1 MSASA
6 GESVREDGVFVCCIH
21 HPERFCKYHC
31 EQCDHDV
38 CSECISVD
46 GEHFEH
52 RYQTKEAVAREFRQ
66 SFEEELTDLLKKERP
81 LKQQA
86 ESLKEHETEL
96 AKKFEAAREK
106 ISRAYDDI
114 IQMVE
119 QKKKDDLKGFQ
130 EKYESDVGM
139 KELRTLT
146 EYVSNLHKKVL
157 SIKRRAHQHENSS
170 NDVLFME
177 SRKEIGCE
185 IKETNELLDC
195 QLEKLSPHKPK
206 PVGEIAILGSG
217 LAEAVSKMYRFADPQ
232 KTDVKVSHEK
242 IHVDEPTNVT
252 IILKDSDGNP
262 CLVPHE
268 IHVQLQSARNSDAVI
283 KAEVDVRS
291 SSEYLATY
299 TPTLQTRG
307 RCQLKV
313 WFDTDYIHEQT
324 IRVECPDFIE
334 KPCKILEGVEAP
346 GCLHRIGTKIFMI
359 QGNDAERCIKFFDT
373 VCPLSN
379 ICPKPRVFT
388 APRKYQH
395 WRPIEMAS
403 SENSVYVTDSKHN
416 VVHMFTLTGKYG
428 KSAGGSGSKK
438 GKFKG
443 PNGLCVTSDC
453 IYVCDTYNHRI
464 QVFDHELNSKRCFGS
479 QGQGNGQFGWPSNVA
494 FDERSRNV
502 FVTEKNNNRVQRL
515 TECGEF
521 VSYIGSESGPGHL
534 IEPNILLIANDYLYV
549 TDRNGVSI
557 FKFSKEFVTCFATM
571 CAANEGNKTINGFAI
586 DEDGYRYVSDDVNDR
601 IVVF

>member
-6 GESVREDGVFVCCIH
+6 GEGVREGGVFVCCIH
-21 HPERFCKYHC
+21 HPERFCDYYC
-31 EQCDHDV
+31 EQCNHDV
-38 CSECISVD
+38 CRECISVG
-46 GEHFEH
+46 GEHAGH
-52 RYQTKEAVAREFRQ
+52 RYQTKETVARNFRQ
-66 SFEEELTDLLKKERP
+66 SYEEELTDLLRKERD
-81 LKQQA
+81 LKQQV

-96 AKKFEAAREK
+96 AQKFEAAREN
-106 ISRAYDDI
+106 IYTAYDTI
-114 IQMVE
+114 IKMVK

-139 KELRTLT
+139 KELHTLT
-146 EYVSNLHKKVL
+146 EYVSDLHEKVL
-157 SIKRRAHQHENSS
+157 SIRRRAHQHENSS
-170 NDVLFME
+170 SDVQFME

-185 IKETNELLDC
+185 IKKTNELLNC
-195 QLEKLSPHKPK
+195 QLEKLFPHKPK
-206 PVGEIAILGSG
+206 PVGKFAILGSG
-217 LAEAVSKMYRFADPQ
+217 LAEAVSTMYRFADPQ
-232 KTDVKVSHEK
+232 KTNVQVSHEK
-242 IHVDEPTNVT
+242 IHVDEPTSVT
-252 IILKDSDGNP
+252 VLLKDSDGNP

-268 IHVQLQSARNSDAVI
+268 IHVQLKSARNRDTVI
-283 KAEVDVRS
+283 KAEVDVHS
-291 SSEYLATY
+291 SSEYLATF

-313 WFDTDYIHEQT
+313 WFDTDYVHEQI

-334 KPCKILEGVEAP
+334 NPCKILEEVEAP

-373 VCPLSN
+373 ACSLSN
-379 ICPKPRVFT
+379 ICAEPSVFT
-388 APRKYQH
+388 APKKYQH
-395 WRPIEMAS
+395 WCPIEMAS

-416 VVHMFTLTGKYG
+416 VVHMFTHTGKYV
-428 KSAGGSGSKK
+428 KSARGSGSKK
-438 GKFKG
+438 GKFDG

-453 IYVCDTYNHRI
+453 IYVCDSYNHRI
-464 QVFDHELNSKRCFGS
+464 QVFDHKLNFKRCFGS

-502 FVTEKNNNRVQRL
+502 FIAEMKNNRVQCL

-521 VSYIGSESGPGHL
+521 VSYIGSESGPGNL

-549 TDRNGVSI
+549 TDRKGVSI

-571 CAANEGNKTINGFAI
+571 CAANKGNKTINGFAI
-586 DEDGYRYVSDDVNDR
+586 DEDGYRYVSDDVSDR